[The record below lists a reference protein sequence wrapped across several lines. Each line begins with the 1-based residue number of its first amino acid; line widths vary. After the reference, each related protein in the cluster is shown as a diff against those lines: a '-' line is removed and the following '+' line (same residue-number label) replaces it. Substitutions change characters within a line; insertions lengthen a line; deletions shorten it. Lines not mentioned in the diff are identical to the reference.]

1 MAAMATQTGP
11 DSAGTPAL
19 SDLAPAK
26 VNLSLEIL
34 GRRADGYHELASLV
48 AFADAGDT
56 LHLSL
61 GTDRDITLATTGPFA
76 SAIDGDNLILR
87 AARLFLDHAPQ
98 ACGGNFVLDKRLP
111 VASGIGGGSSD
122 AAAAI
127 RLMARAN
134 AWGAPDCRAALI
146 PALSRLGADIP
157 VCLDPRAAWMQG
169 IGERIAPLET
179 CPALPAVLVNPGIPL
194 ATRDVFAALNAP
206 ALVESGTRVD
216 TPRRFAS
223 ADELVGFLRGH
234 PNDLERPARRLAP
247 AIAEAL
253 GALAASAGCAIAR
266 LSGSGP
272 TCFGLFTS
280 VDAAGQAADA
290 LAASHPEWWVMPT
303 RLA

>member
-1 MAAMATQTGP
+1 MATQAGP
-11 DSAGTPAL
+11 DGVNTPVL
-19 SDLAPAK
+19 SELAPAK

-34 GRRADGYHELASLV
+34 GRRADGYHDLASLV
-48 AFADAGDT
+48 AFADAGDM
-56 LHLSL
+56 LHLTPS
-61 GTDRDITLATTGPFA
+61 TYRDVTLATTGLFA
-76 SAIDGDNLILR
+76 AAIQGDNLILR

-98 ACGGNFVLDKRLP
+98 ARGGHFVLDKRLP

-127 RLMARAN
+127 RLLARAN
-134 AWGAPDCRAALI
+134 ALAAPDWRAAVL

-169 IGERIAPLET
+169 IGDQVSPLES

-194 ATRDVFAALNAP
+194 ATREVFAALNAP
-206 ALVESGTRVD
+206 ALGQSVARGEM
-216 TPRRFAS
+216 PRAFPS
-223 ADELVGFLRGH
+223 DDELIDFLRDH
-234 PNDLERPARRLAP
+234 PNDLEPPARRLAP

-253 GALAASAGCAIAR
+253 GALAAYEDCAIAR

-272 TCFGLFTS
+272 TCFGVFTS
-280 VDAAGQAADA
+280 MDAAAGAAEA
-290 LAASHPEWWVMPT
+290 LAASHPAWWVMPT

>member
-1 MAAMATQTGP
+1 MATQASP
-11 DSAGTPAL
+11 NSVDMSAL
-19 SDLAPAK
+19 SELAPAK
-26 VNLSLEIL
+26 VNLSLEIR

-48 AFADAGDT
+48 AFAEVGDT
-56 LHLSL
+56 LHLSP
-61 GTDRDITLATTGPFA
+61 GTDRDVTLATTGPFA

-87 AARLFLDHAPQ
+87 AAQLFLDHAPQ
-98 ACGGNFVLDKRLP
+98 AHGGHFVLDKRLP

-127 RLMARAN
+127 RLLARAN
-134 AWGAPDCRAALI
+134 AWAPPDWRAALI

-157 VCLDPRAAWMQG
+157 VCLDPYAAWMQG

-179 CPALPAVLVNPGIPL
+179 CPALHAVLVNPGIPL

-206 ALVESGTRVD
+206 ALAEAGARGEM
-216 TPRRFAS
+216 PRTFAS
-223 ADELVGFLRGH
+223 ADELVGFLRQH
-234 PNDLERPARRLAP
+234 PNDLEPPARRLAP

-253 GALAASAGCAIAR
+253 GALAAAPDCAISR

-280 VDAAGQAADA
+280 MDAAAGAAEA
-290 LAASHPEWWVMPT
+290 LAALHPEWWVMPT
-303 RLA
+303 QLA